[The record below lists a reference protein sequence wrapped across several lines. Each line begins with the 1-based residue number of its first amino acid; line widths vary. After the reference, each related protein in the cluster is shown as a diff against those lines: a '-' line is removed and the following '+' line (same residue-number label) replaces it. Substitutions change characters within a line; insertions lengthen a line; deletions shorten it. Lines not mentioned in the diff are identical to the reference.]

1 MVSSVASFFSSLLLF
16 CLAIQ
21 SRTLLCSSECIC
33 LYVWLQICVCAFV
46 QAVGSAKERGGQVG
60 EKKKRVL
67 LAEHPHSIK
76 LKYLLVFF
84 PWTVN
89 NMCSAACDP

>member
-60 EKKKRVL
+60 GKKKSTFGITPTFYKTQVPSFFLSLDSKQHVL
-67 LAEHPHSIK
+67 CCL
-76 LKYLLVFF
+76 
-84 PWTVN
+84 
-89 NMCSAACDP
+89 

>member
-60 EKKKRVL
+60 EKKRVL

-76 LKYLLVFF
+76 LKYLLFFF

>member
-60 EKKKRVL
+60 EKKKKKSTFGRTPTFYKTQVPSFFLSLDSKQHVL
-67 LAEHPHSIK
+67 CCL
-76 LKYLLVFF
+76 
-84 PWTVN
+84 
-89 NMCSAACDP
+89 

>member
-60 EKKKRVL
+60 EKKKKKEYFWQNTHIL
-67 LAEHPHSIK
+67 
-76 LKYLLVFF
+76 
-84 PWTVN
+84 
-89 NMCSAACDP
+89 

>member
-16 CLAIQ
+16 FLAIQ

-60 EKKKRVL
+60 GKKRVL

-76 LKYLLVFF
+76 LKYLLFFF